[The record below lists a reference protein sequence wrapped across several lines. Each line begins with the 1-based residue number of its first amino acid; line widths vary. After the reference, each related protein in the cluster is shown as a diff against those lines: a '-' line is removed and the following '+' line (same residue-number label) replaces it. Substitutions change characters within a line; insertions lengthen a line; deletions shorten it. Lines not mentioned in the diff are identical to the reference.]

1 MKILNYVQR
10 CKYSPKNKEKF
21 AERFETVHAANN
33 DETFCGKELNEM
45 WYVISSSGMSIKD
58 VTCKNCLKVI
68 KNGDDDNETKHVV

>member
-1 MKILNYVQR
+1 MNILNYVKR

-21 AERFETVHAANN
+21 SETFETVHAANN

-45 WYVISSSGMSIKD
+45 WFVLSSAGMSVED

-68 KNGDDDNETKHVV
+68 KNEKKHAL